1 MYTFA
6 IPECCTAGGEP
17 PYNCPA
23 ENTANIA
30 FCLQTGADDTMYGRS
45 RITAKAKSAWD
56 NLEKEHPGFYI
67 HKIDLQPGLGHG
79 CDYTVTTPWLKNHVR
94 NPLPKYVYW
103 ENFGL
108 GNVNGESFNCRS
120 GFYNLH
126 VIEGQIG
133 KTDGATRDVYEMS
146 IDGNTVTLNVMTVVN
161 TPTESVSE
169 NGWTMNTNVT
179 KTYTPATR
187 GKVKIY
193 FCDGLI
199 DLSEPVTV
207 IVNDITVFNSAVQPD
222 RRVMVESIAE
232 FFDPCRVFPAAV
244 EVSIQ

>member
-1 MYTFA
+1 
-6 IPECCTAGGEP
+6 
-17 PYNCPA
+17 
-23 ENTANIA
+23 
-30 FCLQTGADDTMYGRS
+30 
-45 RITAKAKSAWD
+45 
-56 NLEKEHPGFYI
+56 
-67 HKIDLQPGLGHG
+67 
-79 CDYTVTTPWLKNHVR
+79 
-94 NPLPKYVYW
+94 
-103 ENFGL
+103 
-108 GNVNGESFNCRS
+108 
-120 GFYNLH
+120 
-126 VIEGQIG
+126 
-133 KTDGATRDVYEMS
+133 MS

-193 FCDGLI
+193 FCDGLV

-207 IVNDITVFNSAVQPD
+207 IVNGISVFNSAVQPD

>member
-1 MYTFA
+1 
-6 IPECCTAGGEP
+6 
-17 PYNCPA
+17 
-23 ENTANIA
+23 
-30 FCLQTGADDTMYGRS
+30 MYGRS

-56 NLEKEHPGFYI
+56 NLEKEHPGYYI
-67 HKIDLQPGLGHG
+67 HKIDLQPGLGNG

-94 NPLPKYVYW
+94 NPLPKYVHW

-108 GNVNGESFNCRS
+108 GNVNGESFYCHS

-193 FCDGLI
+193 
-199 DLSEPVTV
+199 SATV
-207 IVNDITVFNSAVQPD
+207 L
-222 RRVMVESIAE
+222 
-232 FFDPCRVFPAAV
+232 
-244 EVSIQ
+244 